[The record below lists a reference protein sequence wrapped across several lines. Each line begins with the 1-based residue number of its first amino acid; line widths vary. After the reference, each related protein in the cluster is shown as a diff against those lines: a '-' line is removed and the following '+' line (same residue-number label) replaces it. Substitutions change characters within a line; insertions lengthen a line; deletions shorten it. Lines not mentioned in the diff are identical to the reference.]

1 MFTMP
6 KPPYLGA
13 AYYPE
18 DWPESEIDRDIE
30 KLHAFGITCVRIGEF
45 AWHRM
50 EPKPGKYDFSFFRR
64 VVDKMKQANI
74 AVVMGTPTATPPRWF
89 TRDWPDALRLDPDGR
104 RVDHGGRRHCCSNN
118 PRYNEASMRIVEEM
132 AKEFASDEN
141 IIGWQIDNEIYTGN
155 AGCFC
160 PECVNRFRAALKKR
174 YGTIDNLNNAWNL
187 NLFSQWYDSF
197 EEIPAPRNAWHNP
210 HLKMEWQT
218 FQNDSHIGF
227 VHRQAEILHRY
238 VKVPVGTDTMPV
250 NGMDYRRLTEKL
262 DIAQFNHYNTPE
274 NLHFCAFWHDY
285 MRTFLDHPFWNTE
298 TATCWNGST
307 TITQSVKPDG
317 FCRAN
322 SWLPIA
328 LGGEANMY
336 WLWRTH
342 WAGHELM
349 HGAVLDTSGRPMLAE
364 EEVKETAAGFRKAAD
379 FVRETKVAADVA
391 IHFTSLNWNMFEQQG
406 IVKGLNYQQSVV
418 GRFYKPLIDLGLRP
432 DVIDA
437 HAALDDYRVVFSPLM
452 LTLEEAGL
460 PQRMEQWV
468 REGGTWIVG
477 PLSDER
483 NRDGARY
490 TDCLYGMLERLM
502 GVEWKYALPDTEGRT
517 AAAWTDGTP
526 MPADTW
532 FEVSNPGKAESLAT
546 IVKGHRAILGKTVV
560 ARSRLGKGQI
570 VLLGAL
576 PAPETT
582 RLLAQK
588 LLPDAGVRLPEVVG
602 EVIVSPRRGAMN
614 GEIVL
619 EYAGK
624 PASYTLPAP
633 AVDLLTGEALAGTV
647 ELEPYQVLVLKR

>member
-1 MFTMP
+1 
-6 KPPYLGA
+6 
-13 AYYPE
+13 
-18 DWPESEIDRDIE
+18 
-30 KLHAFGITCVRIGEF
+30 
-45 AWHRM
+45 
-50 EPKPGKYDFSFFRR
+50 
-64 VVDKMKQANI
+64 
-74 AVVMGTPTATPPRWF
+74 
-89 TRDWPDALRLDPDGR
+89 
-104 RVDHGGRRHCCSNN
+104 
-118 PRYNEASMRIVEEM
+118 
-132 AKEFASDEN
+132 
-141 IIGWQIDNEIYTGN
+141 
-155 AGCFC
+155 
-160 PECVNRFRAALKKR
+160 
-174 YGTIDNLNNAWNL
+174 
-187 NLFSQWYDSF
+187 
-197 EEIPAPRNAWHNP
+197 
-210 HLKMEWQT
+210 
-218 FQNDSHIGF
+218 
-227 VHRQAEILHRY
+227 
-238 VKVPVGTDTMPV
+238 
-250 NGMDYRRLTEKL
+250 
-262 DIAQFNHYNTPE
+262 
-274 NLHFCAFWHDY
+274 
-285 MRTFLDHPFWNTE
+285 
-298 TATCWNGST
+298 
-307 TITQSVKPDG
+307 
-317 FCRAN
+317 
-322 SWLPIA
+322 
-328 LGGEANMY
+328 MY

-437 HAALDDYRVVFSPLM
+437 HAALDGYRVVFSPLM

-468 REGGTWIVG
+468 RECGTWIVG

-532 FEVSNPGKAESLAT
+532 FEVSNPGRAESLAT

-570 VLLGAL
+570 ILLGAL

-602 EVIVSPRRGAMN
+602 EVIVSPRRGALN

-624 PASYTLPAP
+624 PASYTLSAP

-647 ELEPYQVLVLKR
+647 GLEPYQVLVLKR